1 MDFLSG
7 QIIIYTSRRYEE
19 IYRHLNSDFGIKYH
33 ELFILCASLGMYG
46 GKKEILNEYGRE
58 LRSNYF
64 NRAQKATAYTIILSD
79 EEIGRQ
85 VSKFEDRDFITEAKK
100 TLEKYAEGGMNILV
114 KDVFGSKWNGRG
126 LDKGYGEYDIDI
138 ISYFYGEGIKIPF

>member
-100 TLEKYAEGGMNILV
+100 LWKSMQKVA
-114 KDVFGSKWNGRG
+114 
-126 LDKGYGEYDIDI
+126 
-138 ISYFYGEGIKIPF
+138 

>member
-46 GKKEILNEYGRE
+46 GKKEILN
-58 LRSNYF
+58 LNY
-64 NRAQKATAYTIILSD
+64 S
-79 EEIGRQ
+79 
-85 VSKFEDRDFITEAKK
+85 
-100 TLEKYAEGGMNILV
+100 
-114 KDVFGSKWNGRG
+114 
-126 LDKGYGEYDIDI
+126 
-138 ISYFYGEGIKIPF
+138 